1 MVRADGYDQKS
12 FFDDGSLGERSFC
25 RIGKGLMYAGG
36 NIDERDI
43 MQTEYCEL
51 CGVPLTKKARLVQVE
66 GAKPMRVCDKCAKL
80 GTEVQAPRGPVQSFG
95 HPTIV
100 AKTQSHGGQQ
110 QNRKRDMF
118 DYIEGD
124 IVEDYPQ
131 KISAARLAKGFSQK
145 DLAFILKMQEGDIK
159 KFERGDRAPTE
170 AERKKLEKELEIDLL
185 DVSDDED
192 KLQKSGVGSTTLGD
206 VLQVKRK

>member
-1 MVRADGYDQKS
+1 MSEY
-12 FFDDGSLGERSFC
+12 
-25 RIGKGLMYAGG
+25 
-36 NIDERDI
+36 I

-51 CGVPLTKKARLVQVE
+51 CGAAMTKKGKLVQIE

-80 GTEVQAPRGPVQSFG
+80 GTEVQAPRAPVQSFG
-95 HPTIV
+95 RPTV
-100 AKTQSHGGQQ
+100 VTKTPSKGSQQ
-110 QNRKRDMF
+110 QANRKRDMF
-118 DYIEGD
+118 DFIEGD

-131 KISAARLAKGFSQK
+131 RIAAARLAKGFSQK

-170 AERKKLEKELEIDLL
+170 AERKKLEKELDIVLL
-185 DVSDDED
+185 DSENDDD
-192 KLQKSGVGSTTLGD
+192 KLQAGGVASTTLGD